1 MEIWNTLESDV
12 LALGLS
18 EGDEVVT
25 EDNEVLFTVENRVV
39 SGGNCSSDFVVQER
53 SQVSLVDDGVGHE
66 GQGVQFVFD
75 WTRESSD

>member
-12 LALGLS
+12 LAMGLS
-18 EGDEVVT
+18 EGDEVVA

-39 SGGNCSSDFVVQER
+39 SRGNCSSDFVVQKR

-66 GQGVQFVFD
+66 G
-75 WTRESSD
+75 